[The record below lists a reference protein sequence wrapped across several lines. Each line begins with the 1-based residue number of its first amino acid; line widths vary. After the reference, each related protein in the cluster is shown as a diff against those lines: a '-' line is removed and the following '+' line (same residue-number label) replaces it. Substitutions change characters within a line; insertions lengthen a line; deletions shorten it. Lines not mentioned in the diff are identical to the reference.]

1 MRRKSAVALSMRLM
15 MRRRSA
21 AVAAPRRITLT
32 ASGRNAEVW
41 ADAPQVALMMRWCVD
56 DRLPLRRRRCSDETR
71 ALCGG
76 KIG

>member
-21 AVAAPRRITLT
+21 DVAAPRRITLT

-41 ADAPQVALMMRWCVD
+41 ADAP
-56 DRLPLRRRRCSDETR
+56 
-71 ALCGG
+71 
-76 KIG
+76 